1 MVKKNL
7 FSAFNN
13 SPYFSTKHN
22 NYFYIYDQLF
32 AQYQEKEITFV
43 EVGVLSGGSL
53 FMWRDFL
60 GHKARIIGIDLNPGS
75 MKWSDDFEIF
85 IGDQADPNFWNSFYN
100 KVGKIDVLLDD
111 GGHRNRQQIQ
121 TVVSSLE
128 WINNG
133 GMIVTEDTHTSFMS
147 LFGNPSK
154 YSFINF
160 ATNKGEALTKR
171 HTLIG
176 KIDQLVSRVYSIRFF
191 DSIVAFEINDKFS
204 APGSGITNSGA
215 RIQSVDFKNNSLS
228 VVSRFIRYCRIAGA
242 KKFFYLKKFKFL
254 KLTLNTVFSL
264 YFKFESKIVDRNL
277 RQYF

>member
-1 MVKKNL
+1 MSFNL
-7 FSAFNN
+7 LSAFNN
-13 SPYFSTKHN
+13 SPYFSTRHN
-22 NYFYIYDQLF
+22 HYFYIYDQLF
-32 AQYQEKEITFV
+32 AEYREKEIIFV

-53 FMWRDFL
+53 YMWRDFL
-60 GHKARIIGIDLNPGS
+60 GNKARIIGIDLNPGS

-160 ATNKGEALTKR
+160 ATNKSEALTKR

-176 KIDQLVSRVYSIRFF
+176 KIDQLVSRVYSIRFY

-204 APGSGITNSGA
+204 APGSAITNNGA
-215 RIQSVDFKNNSLS
+215 RIQLVDFKNNSLS
-228 VVSRFIRYCRIAGA
+228 AVSRFIRYWRIRGA
-242 KKFFYLKKFKFL
+242 KKFFYLKKFKL
-254 KLTLNTVFSL
+254 LRVALNAVFSL
-264 YFKFESKIVDRNL
+264 YFKFESKIVDRDL
-277 RQYF
+277 KQYF